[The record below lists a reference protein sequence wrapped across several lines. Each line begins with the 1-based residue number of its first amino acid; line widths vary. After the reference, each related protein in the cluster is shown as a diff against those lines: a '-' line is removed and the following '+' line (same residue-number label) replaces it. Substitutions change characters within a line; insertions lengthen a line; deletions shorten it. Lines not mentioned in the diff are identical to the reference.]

1 MVHFEKLT
9 APSEG
14 QKITFIDG
22 SPVVPDHPIIPFIRG
37 DGTGIDIWPATQLVI
52 DKAIQ

>member
-1 MVHFEKLT
+1 MANFEKLT

-14 QKITFIDG
+14 QRITFFDG
-22 SPVVPDHPIIPFIRG
+22 NPVVPDHPIIPFIRG

-52 DKAIQ
+52 DKAIE